1 MWFVGLGCL
10 LVLLKWADL
19 TAVAGWSW
27 WIVLAPF
34 AAAAIWWII
43 ADATGY
49 TKARESERE
58 DRRVAERRE
67 RHLENLGLS
76 FKRRGSTPGK
86 ARVRTDNNGKRG

>member
-67 RHLENLGLS
+67 RHLENMGLS

-86 ARVRTDNNGKRG
+86 ARVPTEGSDKRG

>member
-67 RHLENLGLS
+67 RHLENMGLS

-86 ARVRTDNNGKRG
+86 ARVPTENNDKRG

>member
-1 MWFVGLGCL
+1 MWFVALGCL

-49 TKARESERE
+49 TKAREAERE
-58 DRRVAERRE
+58 DRRVTARRE
-67 RHLENLGLS
+67 RHLDNMGLS
-76 FKRRGSTPGK
+76 FKRRGSTTGK
-86 ARVRTDNNGKRG
+86 ARVPTDKHR

>member
-86 ARVRTDNNGKRG
+86 ARVPTENNDKRG

>member
-1 MWFVGLGCL
+1 MWVVALGCL

-27 WIVLAPF
+27 WLVLAPF

-49 TKARESERE
+49 TKAREAERE
-58 DRRVAERRE
+58 DRRVAARRE
-67 RHLENLGLS
+67 RHLENMGLS

-86 ARVRTDNNGKRG
+86 ARVPTENDRG

>member
-49 TKARESERE
+49 TKAREAERE

-86 ARVRTDNNGKRG
+86 ARVPTENNDKRG

>member
-19 TAVAGWSW
+19 TAVVGWSW

-67 RHLENLGLS
+67 RHLENMGLS

-86 ARVRTDNNGKRG
+86 ARVPTESSDKRG